1 MIFISHLPLEQGL
14 FSSFHVGANLTT
26 EQNRPSFPFFI
37 LNIVRWWEETYQSE
51 TDVFPPFL
59 FSFVKWDVNKTLDH
73 FKVLVTENLAILG
86 AEHNRKITSHVLKS
100 ISFQLVLQ
108 GLGKEGENKTKH
120 V

>member
-14 FSSFHVGANLTT
+14 FPLSMLGPISLQSKTDLHFL
-26 EQNRPSFPFFI
+26 FFI